1 MRRGRFRLLKRCD
14 VLGLAVAV
22 ATTAVC
28 AGRESIRPAGGSEP
42 SVKSF
47 ALYILS
53 RGQGVPDEA
62 REAMGKV
69 RAILDEEKSRGVAV
83 TVQSTRIGLEG
94 ETKLCAEFEDE
105 AAGGSAFRRAS
116 EVVKGVDLV
125 NLVVEPCG
133 GRKEGR

>member
-1 MRRGRFRLLKRCD
+1 LNRCT

-22 ATTAVC
+22 AFTAVC
-28 AGRESIRPAGGSEP
+28 AGREQKPAAGGSGL

-47 ALYILS
+47 ALYALS

-62 REAMGKV
+62 REALLKV
-69 RAILDEEKSRGVAV
+69 RALLDEEKSRGVAV
-83 TVQSTRIGLEG
+83 NVQSTRIGLEG
-94 ETKLCAEFEDE
+94 ETKLCAEFQDD
-105 AAGGSAFRRAS
+105 AAGGAAFRRAR

-133 GRKEGR
+133 ERKEGR